1 LFHFF
6 QEMLAFDLIAM
17 GHGGSP
23 CRFNPLIAGHA
34 PASITAGQGLERGKK
49 LNGRI
54 SPQWGGKKHFPETI
68 HG

>member
-1 LFHFF
+1 
-6 QEMLAFDLIAM
+6 M